1 MNRTKLKRAGLLASA
16 LILAAL
22 LLTRAPAGIAYG
34 DEPDY
39 LGQLN
44 ELCGASFESGQYLTR
59 EDFCVVIAKVFV
71 GESNETTLPFSDADQ
86 IKPENLSFLAALY
99 QNGIL
104 AGNAEA
110 DGLYMF
116 PNATVT
122 RQEAITFLGR
132 ILDKTATSTLAFS
145 DAGSVA
151 SYAYPYIAWFADNQI
166 IIGYPDGT
174 LGPQNTMTAYELSV
188 LTIKTLNYYRVTSI
202 GTGMRGA
209 INAEAIAS
217 RFTMPQ
223 SLLFDP
229 NNNLIVVDT
238 YNNMLR
244 IIGADGVNTY
254 IGKKIQ
260 LDDNNY
266 QKGYY
271 LDTVLADSLLNRP
284 TDAVF
289 SSKGELFVADS
300 ANNVIRFVREGRMWT
315 FAGTT
320 EGYLDGGPKVAQFN
334 KPMAIAIDASDNLY
348 VADSLNNCVR
358 KIDTQGNVT
367 TIAGNTGKAGFL
379 DGEAAAALFRDP
391 AGIAVSADGRIIY
404 VADTGNHRIRKIQ
417 NGAVSTIAGITGTA
431 DSDGYPE
438 GGFRNGPGSQA
449 MFNQPYGIVLTEG
462 IILVADSGN
471 HMIRAISPNGAVT
484 TVCGNGEPGDEVDSP
499 VGASLNHPM
508 GVCVGDGLL
517 YVADTLNN
525 MVKIFPFNPED
536 YK

>member
-1 MNRTKLKRAGLLASA
+1 MNWQKLKKAGRFTAVVLV
-16 LILAAL
+16 AAL
-22 LLTRAPAGIAYG
+22 LLAQVPPGVAYG

-39 LGQLN
+39 LAELN
-44 ELCGASFESGQYLTR
+44 ELCGATFDSGQYLTR
-59 EDFCVVIAKVFV
+59 EDFCVVVAKVFV
-71 GESNETTLPFSDADQ
+71 GAPGTAALPFNDVDQ
-86 IKPENLSFLAALY
+86 IQPESLGYLAALY

-116 PNATVT
+116 PNAPIT

-132 ILDKTATSTLAFS
+132 ILAKTAESTLAFS
-145 DAGSVA
+145 DADNVA
-151 SYAYPYIAWFADNQI
+151 AYAYPYIAWFAANQI

-174 LGPQNTMTAYELSV
+174 LGPQNTMTAYELAV

-209 INAEAIAS
+209 INAEATAA

-223 SLLFDP
+223 SVLFDP

-244 IIGADGVNTY
+244 IVGVNGVDTY

-260 LDDNNY
+260 LDETNY

-271 LDTVLADSLLNRP
+271 LDTDLADSLLNRP

-289 SSKGELFVADS
+289 SSKGEIFVADS

-320 EGYLDGGPKVAQFN
+320 AGYLDGGPKVAQFN

-348 VADSLNNCVR
+348 VADALNNCVR
-358 KIDTQGNVT
+358 KIDPAGVVT
-367 TIAGNTGKAGFL
+367 TIAGNTGKAGFA
-379 DGEAAAALFRDP
+379 DGDAATALFRDP
-391 AGIAVSADGRIIY
+391 AGIAVSADGRTIY
-404 VADTGNHRIRKIQ
+404 VADTGNHKIRKIQ
-417 NGAVSTIAGITGTA
+417 NGAVSTVAGVAGPA
-431 DSDGYPE
+431 DADGYPE
-438 GGFRNGPGSQA
+438 GGFRNGPGAQA
-449 MFNQPYGIVLTEG
+449 MFNQPYGLTLTEG
-462 IILVADSGN
+462 VLLVADSGN
-471 HMIRAISPNGAVT
+471 HMIRAISPSGNVT
-484 TVCGNGEPGDEVDSP
+484 TVCGNGEPGDEADNP
-499 VGASLNHPM
+499 ASAALNHPM
-508 GVCVGDGLL
+508 GLCLGDGLL

-525 MVKIFPFNPED
+525 MVKIFPFNAGD
-536 YK
+536 YQ